1 MSLLEIDKMS
11 MQFGGLKAIRDVT
24 LNVERGE
31 LVGII
36 GPNGAGKTTIFNVIS
51 GIYNPTTGKVVFDGK
66 DITKYKPYDV
76 ATQGVSRTF
85 QNIRLFKSLTVL
97 ENVRIALHPFIIYS
111 MADSIFNNKRYR
123 TGEIEI
129 TREALNILSTLNLQ
143 SRANEIA
150 RNLPYGE
157 QRRLEIARALASKP
171 KLLLL
176 DEPAA
181 GMNPTETQNL
191 MELICFIKEKFD
203 LTILL
208 IEHQMKVI
216 MGICRRIVVIDF
228 GEIIAEGTPKQIQND
243 PQVVE
248 AYLGKKARPN
258 VIENR

>member
-243 PQVVE
+243 SQVVE